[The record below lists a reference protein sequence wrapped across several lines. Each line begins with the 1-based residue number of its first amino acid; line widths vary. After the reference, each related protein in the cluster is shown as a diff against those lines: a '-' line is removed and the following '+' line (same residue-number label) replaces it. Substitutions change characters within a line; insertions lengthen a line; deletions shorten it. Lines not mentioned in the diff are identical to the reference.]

1 MGWLADETGL
11 EKCAANYTPLSPLS
25 FLKRAADIH
34 AGVASGE
41 LLLSPRLSISRW
53 LIDSWLAGQPGA

>member
-11 EKCAANYTPLSPLS
+11 EKCAANYVALTPLS

-34 AGVASGE
+34 AD
-41 LLLSPRLSISRW
+41 RSRDYRA
-53 LIDSWLAGQPGA
+53 LGGYDAD